1 MVEEIIL
8 KSLPHRYPFLF
19 VDKVISITDD
29 EIVAQ
34 KNVSMNEWFFS
45 GHFPNKPVFPG
56 VIIIEAVAQA
66 AGVLFLSSFQEK
78 DKYLALLIGVENFKF
93 KKIIKPGDILTIRVK
108 KIKIKKMGDNYFPTA
123 QSWVFV
129 GDELVAEGN
138 LNFALKKEETVAK

>member
-1 MVEEIIL
+1 MAEEIIL

-19 VDKVISITDD
+19 VDKVISITED

-45 GHFPNKPVFPG
+45 GHFPDKPVFPG

-78 DKYLALLIGVENFKF
+78 DKYLALLIGVESFKF
-93 KKIIKPGDILTIRVK
+93 KRIIKPGDILTIRVK

-138 LNFALKKEETVAK
+138 LNFALKKEKIITE